1 MATRG
6 GRHVFTV
13 GMPTAS
19 PRSWLVAG
27 AVVAQSMDGL
37 TRLLMP
43 DAMELNPLS
52 VALGGWGSVAVKLVL
67 IGYLAWAGLVAGRG
81 SGAGGGGAWV
91 GLAGGGVRGGA
102 DLGGPL
108 GGGDRRA

>member
-1 MATRG
+1 M
-6 GRHVFTV
+6 VTV

-19 PRSWLVAG
+19 LRSWLVAG
-27 AVVAQSMDGL
+27 VVLAQSMDGL

-67 IGYLAWAGLVAGRG
+67 VGYLVWLGLVAGRG
-81 SGAGGGGAWV
+81 SAAVGRALWFGLVVGLLGAWSN
-91 GLAGGGVRGGA
+91 LAV
-102 DLGGPL
+102 LGGL
-108 GGGDRRA
+108 WG